1 MRKGLQVSK
10 KKFMKIL
17 LTKQWPVSLSE
28 EEFSED
34 AIIAAYGSRISQV
47 SSCANDGALA
57 WSPTI
62 VGPEWIPGQIF
73 GNYVNKL
80 HINSDGS
87 TQTTK
92 AVVQQPTPACA
103 VAIDSPHIIYLTGKS
118 DSNDN
123 FA

>member
-34 AIIAAYGSRISQV
+34 AIIATAAESAKFHR
-47 SSCANDGALA
+47 AHTMHGALA

-62 VGPEWIPGQIF
+62 VGPEWIAGQIF

-87 TQTTK
+87 TETTK

>member
-1 MRKGLQVSK
+1 MA
-10 KKFMKIL
+10 
-17 LTKQWPVSLSE
+17 SLVE
-28 EEFSED
+28 RERIFRGRD
-34 AIIAAYGSRISQV
+34 YRYGSRISQV

-62 VGPEWIPGQIF
+62 VGPEWIAGQIF
-73 GNYVNKL
+73 GNYVNML
-80 HINSDGS
+80 HIDSDGS
-87 TQTTK
+87 TETTK

-103 VAIDSPHIIYLTGKS
+103 VAIDSPHIIHLTGKS